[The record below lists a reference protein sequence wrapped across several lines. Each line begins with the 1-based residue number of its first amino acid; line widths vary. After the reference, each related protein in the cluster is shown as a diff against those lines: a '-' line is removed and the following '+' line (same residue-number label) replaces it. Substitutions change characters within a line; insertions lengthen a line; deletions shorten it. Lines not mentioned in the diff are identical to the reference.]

1 MKKLRLIMIV
11 GMIFVLLSVNVSAAS
26 PGAIA
31 FVGFNADGSDGFAF
45 VLLTG
50 ANAGS
55 VVYFTD
61 KEWDG
66 SSFNTGEGIGVW
78 TSPAGGLPAG
88 TVITVSGLTSAPLT
102 ASAGSFLM
110 ESGSM
115 DLSGS
120 GEAIYAYQG
129 TDANTPS
136 VFLAVISNGTLAN
149 TGASL
154 ANTGLSEGTTAVVFP
169 TSRDIL
175 VYNGSFSFT
184 NEAAA
189 HTAIG
194 NTSNWIY
201 QSGSGDQ
208 SGDGTSPDFPG
219 DVPSGFTIS
228 SPTAITLRGLSATSG
243 GTALPVMGLALVG
256 LLVGAV
262 VVRRR

>member
-1 MKKLRLIMIV
+1 MKYLRVAMSV
-11 GMIFVLLSVNVSAAS
+11 AVIFALLSVGVSAAS

-31 FVGFNADGSDGFAF
+31 FVGFNADGTDGFAF
-45 VLLTG
+45 VLLSG

-55 VVYFTD
+55 VVYFSD

-66 SSFNTGEGIGVW
+66 SSFNTGEGIGSW
-78 TSPAGGLPAG
+78 TSPVGGLPAG
-88 TVITVSGLTSAPLT
+88 TVVTVSGLTSAPLT

-136 VFLAVISNGTLAN
+136 MFLAVISNGTLAN

-154 ANTGLSEGTTAVVFP
+154 ANTGLSEGTTAIVFP

-175 VYNGSFSFT
+175 VYNGSLSFA

-208 SGDGTSPDFPG
+208 SGDATPPDFPD
-219 DVPSGFTIS
+219 DVPTSFTIS
-228 SPTAITLRGLSATSG
+228 APTAITLRGLTASSG
-243 GTALPVMGLALVG
+243 GTTLPVMGLALAGLMVG
-256 LLVGAV
+256 VV
-262 VVRRR
+262 VVRRK